1 MNFWSFLGLASAADM
16 RALREELRAAKEENE
31 ALRLQASDRIIS
43 AGQEHMSELR
53 ELLQGIRKEADALR
67 IDESQNRAELQKTRQ
82 ELLLALSSAR
92 DTLSDHL
99 VESKEERSNAETQ
112 ILQCL
117 ETSRTQREELLKQ
130 IVVLQDFLAASEKR
144 ILENLKVH
152 YAQGTEIQ
160 EKLGRLR
167 ELLDLSKVE
176 AAGLQDLV
184 RKGIS
189 QQEDACSQLKDLLS
203 ALARVQEQGLED
215 LTQAEAEREQR
226 LRDEFAQLKEDAN
239 NAEEA
244 LLSAIH
250 MANLREDLQRLEKDK
265 EDIQE
270 TLLATKNDVDLLPEI
285 KNYLSMLWEV
295 TKLVWVNDLLS
306 DLEKEL

>member
-31 ALRLQASDRIIS
+31 ALRLQASDRITS

-82 ELLLALSSAR
+82 EFLLALSSAR

-112 ILQCL
+112 ILRCL

-130 IVVLQDFLAASEKR
+130 IVVLQDFLAASEER

-226 LRDEFAQLKEDAN
+226 LRDEFAQLKEEAN

-270 TLLATKNDVDLLPEI
+270 ALLATKNDVDLLPEM